1 MKKNKKEKKKYA
13 KKQIGFGILLGVT
26 VLAGI
31 YIGMAVFFQT
41 HFCFGTTV
49 DGIPVGGLNAARVE
63 QLIKGEIDSYRL
75 KLLKREG
82 EPEEISGADISIRPV
97 FDGEVAGLIEE
108 QNAFAWIAAAFQ
120 GRELA
125 LARVVEFDGDALDKI
140 IDSLECMDAANQ
152 RMPVN
157 AGCSG
162 YEKGAGYTLI
172 PADYGTTVARG
183 AFRKA
188 VLEAI
193 STLEDELD
201 LDAAGCYV
209 EPKIGD
215 DNPKLLKV
223 LEDLNRCVGMTVTY
237 DFDEKKE
244 VLDGETINEWLNVV
258 DLELAVDEEAVSAYV
273 KQLGKKYNTA
283 YQSKTF
289 ETSYGETVTISGGFY
304 GWRIDNGQETQQ
316 LIADLRA
323 GESVEREPVYMQ
335 TANSHGETDYGDS
348 YVEINLTAQHLFLY
362 KDGELVVE
370 SDFVS
375 GCVAK
380 GHSTPT
386 GAFGLTYKTTDAVL
400 RGPGYATP
408 VKYWMPFNGD
418 VGMHDAT
425 WRRSFGG
432 NIYKRNGSHGCIN
445 LPFDVAEKIY
455 GNIDKGFAVLVYT
468 LPGTE
473 SAAAVQQDAAEVVN
487 LINSI
492 GTVTLESE
500 TAIVSAR
507 NLYDALSATAKG
519 YVTNYDTLVA
529 AEAALAALKG
539 GQQPAEQPP
548 AEQQPAEQPQQPVE
562 QPPAEQQPA
571 EQQPAEGQPAEGQP
585 TQ

>member
-1 MKKNKKEKKKYA
+1 MKKDKKEKKTYS
-13 KKQIGFGILLGVT
+13 KKHIGFGIVLGVT
-26 VLAGI
+26 VLAGV

-49 DGIPVGGLNAARVE
+49 DGIPVGGLNAAGVE
-63 QLIKGEIDSYRL
+63 RLIKEEIDGYRL

-97 FDGEVAGLIEE
+97 FDGEVAQLIEA
-108 QNAFAWIAAAFQ
+108 QRPFAWIASVFH
-120 GRELA
+120 GEELA
-125 LARVVEFDGDALDKI
+125 LARAVEFDADALEEI
-140 IDSLECMDAANQ
+140 IDGLECMDAENQ

-157 AGCSG
+157 AACSG
-162 YEKGAGYTLI
+162 YVKGTGYTLI

-188 VLEAI
+188 VFEAV

-201 LDAAGCYV
+201 LDASGCYV

-223 LEDLNRCVGMTVTY
+223 LEELNRCVGMTVTY

-244 VLDGETINEWLNVV
+244 ILDGETVSEWLNVV
-258 DLELAVDEEAVSAYV
+258 DLELTVDEEAVLSYV

-283 YQSKTF
+283 YQPKTF
-289 ETSYGETVTISGGFY
+289 ETSYGETVTISNGFY
-304 GWRIDNGQETQQ
+304 GWRIDSGQETEQ
-316 LIADLRA
+316 LIADLKA
-323 GESVEREPVYMQ
+323 GESVEREPVYLQ

-445 LPFDVAEKIY
+445 LPFHVAEKIY
-455 GNIDKGFAVLVYT
+455 GKIDKGYAVLVYT

-473 SAAAVQQDAAEVVN
+473 SAE
-487 LINSI
+487 I
-492 GTVTLESE
+492 GRAHV
-500 TAIVSAR
+500 
-507 NLYDALSATAKG
+507 
-519 YVTNYDTLVA
+519 
-529 AEAALAALKG
+529 
-539 GQQPAEQPP
+539 
-548 AEQQPAEQPQQPVE
+548 
-562 QPPAEQQPA
+562 
-571 EQQPAEGQPAEGQP
+571 
-585 TQ
+585 